1 MNCRKS
7 LLDRVRRSNPNAD
20 KGTDEYKRLRT
31 VLVRIVNYYW
41 IHDIDKGTIHSK
53 VLNMLYLSDKEYIYN
68 EICNELYISKNT
80 LIRYI
85 ESYDTLAIRL
95 LDRENPFENLTEET
109 LLEVAATEAH
119 CPY

>member
-53 VLNMLYLSDKEYIYN
+53 VLNMLYLSDKEYTYN

-95 LDRENPFENLTEET
+95 LSRENSNKNPYLEDLFA
-109 LLEVAATEAH
+109 EVAATEAH
-119 CPY
+119 